1 MSATVIVWL
10 EDFVGTRRVIAR
22 SSAHYCLDFL
32 TIPGLCN
39 TLGSVPASAL
49 RSAENWQNSSGL
61 IAKTRSLGTR
71 GRLGRTM
78 ETRPMKPSIA
88 CRVARAGGVKA
99 RTYRGNHCDPNW
111 WWKSPTTICK
121 EAASVIQHSFADG
134 ERTRSPARVLC
145 RLRPLPF
152 NQATTPMR
160 HRGPPM
166 QPVHGPDSGPLG
178 QLSRAV

>member
-1 MSATVIVWL
+1 M
-10 EDFVGTRRVIAR
+10 R
-22 SSAHYCLDFL
+22 
-32 TIPGLCN
+32 
-39 TLGSVPASAL
+39 
-49 RSAENWQNSSGL
+49 
-61 IAKTRSLGTR
+61 TR

-78 ETRPMKPSIA
+78 ETRPIKLSIA

-99 RTYRGNHCDPNW
+99 RTYRGNPCDPNW

-178 QLSRAV
+178 QLSRAVWSLAAACSQRPAILLTLQEISALVRMIHIDFVN